1 MSQTLEPGLC
11 SKCFHSREY
20 HGVVCS
26 GSITC
31 LCEKFI
37 ESYLVEFAQKIERVK
52 HQYRSLYDRAEY
64 LLALIPQI
72 RNAGE
77 KSFYAV
83 FIWVWYGFK
92 IKKGTELNQE
102 IWKRLPNQDSV
113 NRAKRFVKHD
123 REDLR
128 TYKKEVLI
136 EQTAIYQA
144 ICELAIGK

>member
-1 MSQTLEPGLC
+1 MTC
-11 SKCFHSREY
+11 ANCFHERDN

-31 LCEKFI
+31 LCEKYI
-37 ESYLVEFAQKIERVK
+37 EPALVEFAQKIEKAK
-52 HQYRSLYDRAEY
+52 HHYKSLKDRAEY
-64 LLALIPQI
+64 LLEHIPQI

-92 IKKGTELNQE
+92 IKKGTELNQK

-123 REDLR
+123 REDLQ
-128 TYKKEVLI
+128 TYNKEVLI

-144 ICELAIGK
+144 LCEMAIGQ